1 MPAQYVK
8 LVIENQDSQQNF
20 EVQYNPDKYSIEKSA
35 AWEEKGKQADLQYGG
50 SARKSISLEFFFDT
64 YAVRKTLQ
72 KDVRTEYVQKLLA
85 LMEPTVSTSGGK
97 KRPPI
102 LLLSWGG
109 FAFRSVLEKLTQNYT
124 MFSESGVPV
133 RAIVN
138 ATFKQ
143 YSTAEEGSRNNPVG
157 DPTKAHRVT
166 QGETVSSIAE
176 REYSDPGLWRIIAD
190 ANGLAD
196 PRNLAPGT
204 FLVIPALV

>member
-1 MPAQYVK
+1 MPTK
-8 LVIENQDSQQNF
+8 LLIENQDSKDKF
-20 EVQYNPDKYSIEKSA
+20 EVQYNPERYSIEKSA

-50 SARKSISLEFFFDT
+50 AARKSISLEFFFDT
-64 YAVRKTLQ
+64 YAAK

-109 FAFRSVLEKLTQNYT
+109 FAFRCVLEKLSQNYT

-133 RAIVN
+133 RAVVN

-157 DPTKAHRVT
+157 DPTKAHRVKEGQT
-166 QGETVSSIAE
+166 LSLIAE
-176 REYSDPGLWRIIAD
+176 KEYSDPGLWRVIAD

-196 PRNLAPGT
+196 PRHLEPGT
-204 FLVIPALV
+204 LLVIPALI

>member
-1 MPAQYVK
+1 MPAQHEK
-8 LVIENQDSQQNF
+8 LLIENQDSKEKFQ
-20 EVQYNPDKYSIEKSA
+20 VQYNPDRYSIEKSA

-50 SARKSISLEFFFDT
+50 AARKSVSLEFFFDT
-64 YAVRKTLQ
+64 YAAG
-72 KDVRTEYVQKLLA
+72 KDVRTEYVHKLLA

-109 FAFRSVLEKLTQNYT
+109 FAFRSVLEKLSQNYT

-133 RAIVN
+133 RAVVN

-157 DPTKAHRVT
+157 DPTKAHRVK
-166 QGETVSSIAE
+166 QGQTLSSIAE
-176 REYSDPGLWRIIAD
+176 QEYSDPGLWRVIAD
-190 ANGLAD
+190 ANRLAD
-196 PRNLAPGT
+196 PRHPEPGT
-204 FLVIPALV
+204 LLVIPALI

>member
-1 MPAQYVK
+1 MPAQHEK
-8 LVIENQDSQQNF
+8 LLIENQDSKEKFQ
-20 EVQYNPDKYSIEKSA
+20 VQYNPDRYSIEKSA

-50 SARKSISLEFFFDT
+50 AARKSVSLEFFFDT
-64 YAVRKTLQ
+64 YAAG
-72 KDVRTEYVQKLLA
+72 KDVRTEYVHKLLA

-109 FAFRSVLEKLTQNYT
+109 FAFRSVLEKLSQNYT

-133 RAIVN
+133 RAVVN

-157 DPTKAHRVT
+157 DPTKAHRVK
-166 QGETVSSIAE
+166 QGQTLSSIAE
-176 REYSDPGLWRIIAD
+176 QEYSDPGLWRVIAD
-190 ANGLAD
+190 AHRLAD
-196 PRNLAPGT
+196 PRHLEPGT
-204 FLVIPALV
+204 LLVIPALI

>member
-1 MPAQYVK
+1 MPAQYEK
-8 LVIENQDSQQNF
+8 LLIENQDSKDKFN
-20 EVQYNPDKYSIEKSA
+20 VQYNPDKYSIEKSA

-50 SARKSISLEFFFDT
+50 AARKSISLEFFFDT
-64 YAVRKTLQ
+64 YAAR

-109 FAFRSVLEKLTQNYT
+109 FAFRSVLEKLSQNYT

-133 RAIVN
+133 RAVVN

-157 DPTKAHRVT
+157 DPTKTHRVT
-166 QGETVSSIAE
+166 QGETLSAIAE

-190 ANGLAD
+190 ANRLAD
-196 PRNLAPGT
+196 PRRLEPGML
-204 FLVIPALV
+204 LVIPALI